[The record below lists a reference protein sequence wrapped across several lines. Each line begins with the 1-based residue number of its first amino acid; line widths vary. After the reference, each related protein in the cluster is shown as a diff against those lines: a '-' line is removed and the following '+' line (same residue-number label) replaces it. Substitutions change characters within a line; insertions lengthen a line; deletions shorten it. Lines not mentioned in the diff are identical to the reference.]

1 MDVRLAKTGS
11 IRRLAYASAVGTTL
25 EWYDFT
31 IYNIM
36 AALVFG
42 VVFFPSFDPLAG
54 TLLAFSTYA
63 VGYLSRPVGG
73 LVFGRLGDRR
83 GRRFVL
89 ITTLVLMGMATC
101 AIGVLP
107 SYARSGLW
115 GPGLLVTLRFMQGAA
130 IGGEWAGAVLLALE
144 HGNSHERG
152 RNGSFAQLG
161 PACGSILGTL
171 AVGSVTLS
179 TTSEQFEAWGWRIP
193 FVLSATLVA
202 FGYWLRRGVDETPAF
217 LELERH
223 GCTAKTPLKEVFRN
237 HWRALLT
244 CIGVR
249 LGPDVAYALFAVF
262 SLFYITTVLR
272 LPRTLALSATMIGAT
287 CNALAIPIFASLS
300 DRIGRRPVIGMGS
313 LASVLW
319 VFACFSWMDTRR
331 PLLVVIGVACGM
343 TLHACMY
350 GPQAAFIAEQFSA
363 RVRYAGASLAYTLTG
378 IVGGGLAP
386 VLFTAM
392 YRRYSSTMRISLYVS
407 ITLVVTIVF
416 LWRARETAESPLSTK
431 EHRI

>member
-1 MDVRLAKTGS
+1 MDVRRATPGS
-11 IRRLAYASAVGTTL
+11 IRRLAVASAIGTTL

-31 IYNIM
+31 VYNIM

-42 VVFFPSFDPLAG
+42 IVFFPSFDPLAG
-54 TLLAFSTYA
+54 TVLAFSTYA

-73 LVFGRLGDRR
+73 LLFGRLGDRR

-89 ITTLVLMGMATC
+89 VTTLVLMGIATC
-101 AIGVLP
+101 AIGTLP
-107 SYARSGLW
+107 SYARWGLW
-115 GPGLLVTLRFMQGAA
+115 SSALLVTLRFLQGAA

-144 HGNSHERG
+144 HGSDHARG

-161 PACGSILGTL
+161 PACGSILGTA
-171 AVGSVTLS
+171 AVGAVTL
-179 TTSEQFEAWGWRIP
+179 TLTPAEFESWGWRIP

-217 LELERH
+217 LELQH
-223 GCTAKTPLKEVFRN
+223 HQGTAKTPVKDIFRH

-262 SLFYITTVLR
+262 SLAYVTAVLHLSR
-272 LPRTLALSATMIGAT
+272 MLALSATMIGAA
-287 CNALAIPIFASLS
+287 CHALAIPLFASLS
-300 DRIGRRPVIGMGS
+300 DRFGRRPVIALGS
-313 LASVLW
+313 MASVLW
-319 VFACFSWMDTRR
+319 VFAYFSWMDTRQ
-331 PLLVVIGVACGM
+331 PLLIVLSVACGM
-343 TLHACMY
+343 TLHASTY
-350 GPQAAFIAEQFSA
+350 GPQAAFIAEQFPA

-386 VLFTAM
+386 VLFTAI
-392 YRRYSSTMRISLYVS
+392 YKVYSSTIRISVYVS
-407 ITLVVTIVF
+407 VALLITVF
-416 LWRARETAESPLSTK
+416 SLWRARETAGSPLATS
-431 EHRI
+431 